1 MIGEVVAGRAD
12 VAAEDFQV
20 NLQRFSAVDF
30 THHFLYQPTPIL
42 LKQQDSKNIMV
53 LHLQYVRISK
63 NIIIINFNNGVIS
76 FVYSNVDFNLIW
88 IL

>member
-20 NLQRFSAVDF
+20 NSQRFNAVDF

-53 LHLQYVRISK
+53 LHVRISK